1 MNVRGRRSSFS
12 PPPWLTLNRSSRN
25 PGYEAAESR
34 RSPRDRSPG
43 RYNDP
48 RDSDQYRGG
57 GFRGNGERR
66 RSIPDARSNN
76 HSAFQANRELFTE
89 PTRREA
95 ARDFPPRDIPRG
107 PKASVG
113 HERSAPHDR
122 SLPHEAPTGPRA
134 SIGSHDF
141 RADSNYRGDFGFRG
155 SRGRGRGRGH
165 WPREES
171 RDRVSRDADRG
182 DFRDRDRRSDERGPP
197 PFRDDRGRDRERWD
211 SRDQRDTFRGRRPSS
226 PQGRGRSPNHGS
238 RDTRD
243 PPSNLDL
250 DRTHRAARDVPSST
264 VSPSGDVSQPFGRGG
279 YGRGRGA
286 RGRGRGFYDDY
297 RGPPSIRSRS
307 PEPFNINRRTLQSAT
322 PPPQVPAYGSTVA
335 KISTPI
341 TSSQIVPPATFH
353 SAPIAPAIPT
363 TTTSLPPTVPKG
375 PRVPVAPSARQPY
388 PQGLHR
394 PASSTWVRPPERPS
408 PELRS
413 REDDLFPNYAP
424 SKDDASAHETISN
437 YDNASAHEEAASVT
451 SNAQQK
457 PSSEPQSA
465 RSPPR
470 EELKPKKRFPC
481 IGRRQPTIPSPVP
494 EDSDDNSDSEE
505 ELNDNYFEGEIA
517 RVKADIAQV
526 EASNPL
532 LPPVA
537 PIIAS
542 DWRPFIEPI
551 IDNVIP
557 DPCIS
562 STTQAEQKSDQ
573 AKEPATIPTALETA
587 PKSISD
593 DIVPTLSTLA
603 PESEADNKSADIRA
617 LVTASVRHDEH
628 ELAQSTATHP
638 EAPSISEDV
647 GMSDEVT
654 GPPALV
660 APPSNLASGD
670 YLNRPI
676 EGSPIAA
683 AAPLPFPNGHSQTPH
698 EPGVVSPNDV
708 FPMPMG
714 EMARSSEDVKSN
726 DLMLGTNGHHTM
738 DVDEP
743 ENLPKLIQPSANGF
757 QVKRPMM
764 DENEGSDGSQDEHER
779 EEELEAVRRMMK
791 TPPVSSLPKSTAG
804 NFWDNTG
811 VFADLEIRH
820 VQTEKHVKR
829 HINITKDRRDS
840 INENEGQ
847 AWAQRY
853 ETYRRF
859 TDYSADPDA
868 VRSREKFAAS
878 RAKAAAEA
886 AAPHISSV
894 ASASAKPEGRRGRF
908 ATESDFQRVLKESEA
923 EAREKEQDERLAR
936 AKTASA
942 KEATI
947 PAMCDQQWWSENGF
961 MDMSHRVPFKRS
973 FALLEYGEPID
984 NFTPEESEIFEKVY
998 LETPKNWSRVAEA
1011 LDHRDFK
1018 ACIQHYY
1025 LVKHSAK
1032 LKDKA
1037 SSKKKKK
1044 GRGPAKRPKA
1054 NAMSAMVENND
1065 NADDDQENETGGS
1078 KRRPRRA
1085 AAPTFPIDAQA
1096 SVPTESDVGTPVP
1109 TPGRKSVAA
1118 PKTENG
1124 TEPGPAKKKV
1134 KVSRESKKQAK
1145 SNQLLAAAPM
1155 AAGVTRRDDSPITPV
1170 PPPIPLETKLA
1181 RNSVAQNRY
1190 LPQFDG
1196 PSSTTQAIQPQP
1208 TFTPP
1213 VSTFVPAPVPAERQ
1227 PPSVTGTFEIMSQPH
1242 LSPQPHTPQQQPLS
1256 YPSQERA
1263 GSTTPLSFDMSQ
1275 ASRNNQQPPSSYW
1288 SVPEQND
1295 FPALLRHFG
1304 TDWQGIARHMTS
1316 KTHIMVY
1323 TTLFQQWLQV
1333 PSDSNKSR
1341 RVANILT
1348 QVKNFY
1354 QRKVDG
1360 GQRDWQDIARDAD
1373 QKKERGESTG
1383 LAPTP
1388 SIIPKRRFDPSGS
1401 VPPRPGSAMDG
1412 TEGMVSPGPSSM
1424 MQAIR
1429 PSQASPLQ
1437 QQHISTRFPALATA
1451 GPVPHIQPAAP
1462 TSIISKQLTPQ
1473 SSNQSPAAQSQ
1484 NRQRGPP
1491 LGYFTPNNAEPP
1503 TRPPLQPRND
1513 SAASSRERTFQVAR
1527 EAQLEQNAAIR
1538 LAQEQKEQRER
1549 ERLQQHQ
1556 EEQQQMI
1563 AHQKERDQR
1572 ERELLEEQRN
1582 ALQIEAQHK
1591 KRLKEQQEREQR
1603 EAQRKEEQLIWL
1615 QRQKQEEA
1623 ANQRAL
1629 EAAAKFK
1636 EEMLDNSRLNLQQIE
1651 AYSTPNMRPN
1661 VIAHSRV
1668 ETSNAPEVRRPLLE
1682 HQQTQ
1687 FQSRPPQQPRR
1698 FVNENIK
1705 PASNHREIR
1714 EREMQPSTAAA
1725 MHRPPP
1731 GAAPLRHEQQS
1742 MTPVAQP
1749 KPHHILQPHV
1759 PQQSPIPAHVNAVR
1773 QQDTVR
1779 KTSNIMSLLN
1789 DDPPEARPEPPKRVA
1804 NMSATPQPP
1813 AQSHTPPPQHPL
1825 HANRFASHQPQPPTQ
1840 PQAMAQQIQTQPAA
1854 HAQQPSHQQH
1864 NPHHA
1869 AHSPHPYAQAPP
1881 HPSHHH
1887 SSSIGHPRSYTPT
1900 GFDRRAYDQTPAPQ
1914 QGQQQQQQMYSQPPP
1929 RQPMAPQP
1937 PIRREPSIGDI
1948 HGLSNEFSTRA
1959 RDTQSSMRLKASPYT
1974 STPPPASNQP
1984 TRQQVGSP
1992 LELSMPGERDF
2003 YSRQPQAQY
2012 LIQQPSAAPSPQ
2024 LGPTY
2029 QQPSAQPPHRLAYS
2043 QSQSHAASPPP
2054 HFAGQQQHQPPP
2066 QHHQQHQ
2073 HYRSRGNSIDGRD
2086 PRHPSTSSASTPSHS
2101 GYQQAPT
2108 HPAAH
2113 ASMQYQPPPHD
2124 RYESSYEREQRR
2136 VHEEQQAAYHQR
2148 RLEESRR

>member
-1 MNVRGRRSSFS
+1 V
-12 PPPWLTLNRSSRN
+12 T
-25 PGYEAAESR
+25 
-34 RSPRDRSPG
+34 
-43 RYNDP
+43 
-48 RDSDQYRGG
+48 
-57 GFRGNGERR
+57 
-66 RSIPDARSNN
+66 
-76 HSAFQANRELFTE
+76 
-89 PTRREA
+89 
-95 ARDFPPRDIPRG
+95 
-107 PKASVG
+107 
-113 HERSAPHDR
+113 
-122 SLPHEAPTGPRA
+122 
-134 SIGSHDF
+134 
-141 RADSNYRGDFGFRG
+141 
-155 SRGRGRGRGH
+155 
-165 WPREES
+165 
-171 RDRVSRDADRG
+171 RDADRG

-226 PQGRGRSPNHGS
+226 PQGRGRSPNYGS

-243 PPSNLDL
+243 PPSSLDL
-250 DRTHRAARDVPSST
+250 DRNHRPARDAPSST

-297 RGPPSIRSRS
+297 RGPPSLRSRS
-307 PEPFNINRRTLQSAT
+307 PEPFNIGRRTLQSAT
-322 PPPQVPAYGSTVA
+322 PPPQVPAYGSTIT

-341 TSSQIVPPATFH
+341 TPSQTVPPAAFNI
-353 SAPIAPAIPT
+353 APTAPAIPT

-375 PRVPVAPSARQPY
+375 PRVAVAPSARQPY
-388 PQGLHR
+388 PQALHR
-394 PASSTWVRPPERPS
+394 AASSTWIRPPERPS

-424 SKDDASAHETISN
+424 SKDDGSAHDTVSN
-437 YDNASAHEEAASVT
+437 HDNASAHEEVASVT
-451 SNAQQK
+451 SNAQRK

-470 EELKPKKRFPC
+470 EQPKRKKRFPC
-481 IGRRQPTIPSPVP
+481 IGRRVPNIPSPVP

-505 ELNDNYFEGEIA
+505 ELDDNYFEGEIE

-526 EASNPL
+526 QTANPL

-562 STTQAEQKSDQ
+562 STTQTEQKAEQQKQTATTPPTPDTA
-573 AKEPATIPTALETA
+573 AKIVSEDVVPTAPVLA
-587 PKSISD
+587 PKSE
-593 DIVPTLSTLA
+593 A
-603 PESEADNKSADIRA
+603 ESASADITS
-617 LVTASVRHDEH
+617 LITASVRDEEH
-628 ELAQSTATHP
+628 ELAQSTATNP
-638 EAPSISEDV
+638 EAPLISEDV
-647 GMSDEVT
+647 EMSDEVT
-654 GPPALV
+654 GPPVLV
-660 APPSNLASGD
+660 VPPSNLVDEDS
-670 YLNRPI
+670 LNNPI
-676 EGSPIAA
+676 VEGSPVAA
-683 AAPLPFPNGHSQTPH
+683 GASLTPITGD
-698 EPGVVSPNDV
+698 PKIPQDPSIVTPVDAL
-708 FPMPMG
+708 PMPIG
-714 EMARSSEDVKSN
+714 KRARASEDLKPNELVWGS
-726 DLMLGTNGHHTM
+726 NGHHSM
-738 DVDEP
+738 DLDEP
-743 ENLPKLIQPSANGF
+743 EKLPSPILPGTNGF
-757 QVKRPMM
+757 QVQRPKM
-764 DENEGSDGSQDEHER
+764 DQNEGSDGSQDEHER

-791 TPPVSSLPKSTAG
+791 TPPLSSLPKSNTG
-804 NFWDNTG
+804 SFWDNAD
-811 VFADLEIRH
+811 VFADLEIRPAQ
-820 VQTEKHVKR
+820 VEKRIRR

-847 AWAQRY
+847 IWALRY

-859 TDYSADPDA
+859 TDYSTDPDA
-868 VRSREKFAAS
+868 IRSREKFAAS

-886 AAPHISSV
+886 AAPHVSAV

-908 ATESDFQRVLKESEA
+908 ATERDFERVLKESEA

-942 KEATI
+942 KEATL
-947 PAMCDQQWWSENGF
+947 PAQCDKQWWSENGF
-961 MDMSHRVPFKRS
+961 FDRSHRVPFKRS

-1037 SSKKKKK
+1037 SSKKKRK
-1044 GRGPAKRPKA
+1044 GRGPAKRPKTHV
-1054 NAMSAMVENND
+1054 MSAMVENND
-1065 NADDDQENETGGS
+1065 NADDDQENEISGN

-1096 SVPTESDVGTPVP
+1096 SAPTESDVGTPVP
-1109 TPGRKSVAA
+1109 TPGRKSAGA
-1118 PKTENG
+1118 PKAENG
-1124 TEPGPAKKKV
+1124 SESGPAKKKV

-1145 SNQLLAAAPM
+1145 SNQLLAAAPV
-1155 AAGVTRRDDSPITPV
+1155 ATGASRRDDSPITPV

-1181 RNSVAQNRY
+1181 RNSVAAQNQNQNRFP
-1190 LPQFDG
+1190 PQFDG
-1196 PSSTTQAIQPQP
+1196 PSSTSQSHAIQPQLA
-1208 TFTPP
+1208 FAPP
-1213 VSTFVPAPVPAERQ
+1213 VSSFTPAPVPAERQ
-1227 PPSVTGTFEIMSQPH
+1227 PPSMTGAFEIMPQPH

-1256 YPSQERA
+1256 YPSQERV
-1263 GSTTPLSFDMSQ
+1263 GSTTPLSFDTSQ
-1275 ASRNNQQPPSSYW
+1275 ASRNNLTTSSYW

-1323 TTLFQQWLQV
+1323 TNLFHQWLQV

-1360 GQRDWQDIARDAD
+1360 GQRDWQDMARDAD

-1388 SIIPKRRFDPSGS
+1388 SIIPKRRYDPSGS

-1412 TEGMVSPGPSSM
+1412 AEGMVSPGPSSM

-1462 TSIISKQLTPQ
+1462 ASIIGKQLTPQ
-1473 SSNQSPAAQSQ
+1473 PSNQSPASQSQ
-1484 NRQRGPP
+1484 NRSRGPP

-1513 SAASSRERTFQVAR
+1513 SAVSSRERTFQVAR

-1538 LAQEQKEQRER
+1538 LAKEQKEQRER

-1556 EEQQQMI
+1556 EEQQQQMA
-1563 AHQKERDQR
+1563 AHQIERDQR
-1572 ERELLEEQRN
+1572 ERDLLEEQRN

-1591 KRLKEQQEREQR
+1591 KRLKEQQENEQR
-1603 EAQRKEEQLIWL
+1603 EAQRKEEQLAWL
-1615 QRQKQEEA
+1615 QRQKQQEEA
-1623 ANQRAL
+1623 ANQRAHQ
-1629 EAAAKFK
+1629 AAAEFK
-1636 EEMLDNSRLNLQQIE
+1636 DEAIEGNNRVNLQQIE
-1651 AYSTPNMRPN
+1651 AYSAPNMRPN
-1661 VIAHSRV
+1661 MTAHSRV
-1668 ETSNAPEVRRPLLE
+1668 ESFNGPEIRRPLLE

-1714 EREMQPSTAAA
+1714 EREMQPSTAPT

-1731 GAAPLRHEQQS
+1731 SATPLRNEQQT
-1742 MTPVAQP
+1742 MAPVAQP
-1749 KPHHILQPHV
+1749 KPHHILQAHV
-1759 PQQSPIPAHVNAVR
+1759 RQPSPVPAHINAVR
-1773 QQDTVR
+1773 QQETVR

-1813 AQSHTPPPQHPL
+1813 VQSHTPPPQHPL
-1825 HANRFASHQPQPPTQ
+1825 QANRFASHQPQPPTQ
-1840 PQAMAQQIQTQPAA
+1840 PQAMAQHIPTQPAA
-1854 HAQQPSHQQH
+1854 HAQQPSHQH
-1864 NPHHA
+1864 NPHHS

-1881 HPSHHH
+1881 HPTHHH
-1887 SSSIGHPRSYTPT
+1887 TSSIGHPRSFTPT
-1900 GFDRRAYDQTPAPQ
+1900 GFDRRVYDQTPAPQ
-1914 QGQQQQQQMYSQPPP
+1914 QSQQQQQQMYSQPPP
-1929 RQPMAPQP
+1929 RQTMAPQA
-1937 PIRREPSIGDI
+1937 PIRRDPSIGDM
-1948 HGLSNEFSTRA
+1948 HGLSNEYSTRA

-1974 STPPPASNQP
+1974 STPPPAAPQP
-1984 TRQQVGSP
+1984 SRQQVGSP

-2003 YSRQPQAQY
+2003 YARQPQAQY
-2012 LIQQPSAAPSPQ
+2012 LMQQQSAAPSPQ

-2029 QQPSAQPPHRLAYS
+2029 QQSSAQPTHRLAYS
-2043 QSQSHAASPPP
+2043 QSQSHVASPPP

-2086 PRHPSTSSASTPSHS
+2086 PRHPSTSSGPTPSHPS
-2101 GYQQAPT
+2101 YQQAPI

-2113 ASMQYQPPPHD
+2113 SSMQYQPPPQD
-2124 RYESSYEREQRR
+2124 RYESNYEREQRR
-2136 VHEEQQAAYHQR
+2136 LHEEQQAAYHQR